1 MVEGEGQVYERLF
14 SERVLTPMVF
24 FDNIVDLTDSR
35 ANQER
40 EEERENVPVPSPE
53 EDVDGVE

>member
-1 MVEGEGQVYERLF
+1 MYERLF